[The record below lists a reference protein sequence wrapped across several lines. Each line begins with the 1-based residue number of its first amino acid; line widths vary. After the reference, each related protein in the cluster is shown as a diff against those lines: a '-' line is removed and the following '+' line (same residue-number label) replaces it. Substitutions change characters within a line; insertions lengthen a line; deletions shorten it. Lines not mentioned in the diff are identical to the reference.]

1 MILPALA
8 MFFLILQSRRAME
21 FAYQGID
28 LCIRTVIPSLFPF
41 FLVSIYLTGNLSGEG
56 PIPVLVSGL
65 LGGYPVGAQTAA
77 ESFRT
82 GRISRDRANR
92 LLMFCSQAGPAFLF
106 GMVASRFPEAKYGW
120 MLWGIQLI
128 SAVSVGFLVHVP
140 DRPAITQEARSPVSF
155 THAMG
160 SALRAMASVCG
171 WVVVFRVILGFL
183 AFLPVNGVMQVLIS
197 GFLELSNGCLCL
209 DTVENISL
217 RFLLAALI
225 LNFGGI
231 CVLLQTASV
240 IGELDLRY
248 YLLGKLLQ
256 TGFAVLYCMVFFG
269 YYGAILPVIAVILL
283 RFRGKTAKNSSIPAQ
298 LGV

>member
-41 FLVSIYLTGNLSGEG
+41 FLISIYLTGNLSGEG
-56 PIPVLVSGL
+56 LIPVLVSGL

-77 ESFRT
+77 ESFRS

-106 GMVASRFPEAKYGW
+106 GMVAARFPEPRYGW

-140 DRPAITQEARSPVSF
+140 DRPATTQEARSPVSF
-155 THAMG
+155 TRAMG

-183 AFLPVNGVMQVLIS
+183 AFLPVNGVTKVLIS

-217 RFLLAALI
+217 RFLLAALM

-240 IGELDLRY
+240 IDKLDLRY

-256 TGFAVLYCMVFFG
+256 AGFAGLYCMVFFG